1 MSIHVAPDELLA
13 EYAAGAATPGV
24 SLLVAAHLTQV
35 PGSRERVEM
44 LESMGGALFA
54 DEPPEDMPSDA
65 LALTM
70 SMLDMDEEIADVSER
85 AQPGSPL
92 PSVVTDAL
100 GTDFDNIAWKFQ
112 LPGVSAVDLDGFGEE
127 NVTLLRA
134 KPGSKVPQ
142 HTHEG
147 SELTLV
153 LQGCLSDGGIEYRK
167 GDIAVNDE
175 HDDHCPHITGDEIC
189 YCLVVQQGNLRFTG
203 RFSRVLNYIG
213 E

>member
-1 MSIHVAPDELLA
+1 MAMHTAPDELLA

-35 PGSRERVEM
+35 PDSRTRVETM
-44 LESMGGALFA
+44 ESVGGAVFA
-54 DEPPEDMPSDA
+54 GEQPEEMGIDA
-65 LALTM
+65 LAATLA
-70 SMLDMDEEIADVSER
+70 MLDDDEAPVEVTVPVRD
-85 AQPGSPL
+85 GGPL
-92 PSVVTDAL
+92 PNVVMDAL
-100 GTDFDNIAWKFQ
+100 GTDFDAIPWKFQ
-112 LPGVSAVDLDGFGEE
+112 LPGVSAVDFEGFEGEK
-127 NVTLLRA
+127 VTLLRA
-134 KPGSKVPQ
+134 KPGASVPQ

-175 HDDHCPHITGDEIC
+175 HDDHRPHITGDEIC
-189 YCLVVQQGNLRFTG
+189 YCLVVQQGSVRFTG
-203 RFSRVLNYIG
+203 RFSRVLNYLG